1 MRESRRRAGAATRN
15 LAQGKPIHAA
25 VRCGKMEPRSVRSL
39 AKKLNLHIV
48 QADTLT
54 IRREKAGDGWAF
66 FGARGRQI
74 RNRRVVQRLLRLA
87 VPPAY
92 EDVLYA
98 SDPRAHLQAVGR
110 DSAGRLQYRYHPDWE
125 KIREIRKAQRLEHL
139 VDVLPNIRRAVRS
152 ALKAESPTREFALAA
167 VIKLVDTTAIRA
179 GNEAYA
185 KEHKTRGATTLM
197 KSDIHFGKDGVTLRF
212 RAKGGKW
219 VKKSLSNA
227 RLSEALARLRKLPG
241 RQLFQ
246 FVDEKG
252 DVHRLRSKDV
262 NDYLKHVAGCAV
274 SLKDFRTLCGS
285 ADALDV
291 LVKLEPASTARGR
304 KKQIREALEAAARRL
319 ENTPAVCRK
328 SYVHPAIITA
338 FETGTLQRM
347 AKVLSSNSRKERAV
361 VEIVVAAA

>member
-1 MRESRRRAGAATRN
+1 
-15 LAQGKPIHAA
+15 
-25 VRCGKMEPRSVRSL
+25 MEPRTVRSL

-48 QADTLT
+48 QADALT

-66 FGARGRQI
+66 FGARGRPI
-74 RNRRVVQRLLRLA
+74 RDARVLRRLLRLA

-98 SDPRAHLQAVGR
+98 VDPRAHLQAIGR

-139 VDVLPNIRRAVRS
+139 VDVLPSIRRAVR
-152 ALKAESPTREFALAA
+152 ATLKAESPTRELALAA
-167 VIKLVDTTAIRA
+167 VVELVDSTAIRA
-179 GNEAYA
+179 GNETYA
-185 KEHKTRGATTLM
+185 KEHKTRGATTLL
-197 KSDIHFGKDGVTLRF
+197 KSDVRSDKNVITLRF
-212 RAKGGKW
+212 CAKGGKR
-219 VKKSLSNA
+219 VQKSFSNA

-241 RQLFQ
+241 RRLFQ
-246 FVDEKG
+246 FADESG
-252 DVHRLRSKDV
+252 AVRLLRSKDV
-262 NDYLKHVAGCAV
+262 NDYLKQIAGCAV

-291 LVKLEPASTARGR
+291 LAKLEPASTARGR
-304 KKQIREALEAAARRL
+304 KKQIRQALEAAAQRL
-319 ENTPAVCRK
+319 ENTPTVCRK

-347 AKVLSSNSRKERAV
+347 AGALSSNSDKEKAV
-361 VEIVVAAA
+361 AEIVVAAA